1 MQTNTLWTL
10 SIVSSIKS
18 SNFYL
23 LLINTLYPASFHLCV
38 ELMEKHIPTNVKQGV
53 PMLMWTVKGHVL
65 AVLDVTMV
73 RATFLSMD
81 KLTQRMTASLV
92 PASVKMD
99 NVIHSVVLLIL
110 VLPNLQLDVR
120 TAMEKF
126 GRMEMHLRKTVT
138 VAHVIAGEE
147 NVLPIAQ
154 LWHVFL
160 DVKIV
165 MAQFGGADKHL
176 WKTVTIAHVFAME
189 ENVMLNVQGG
199 YVRLQD
205 VKTVTAR
212 FGQTDKHLMLMMAV
226 TVALVIAMN
235 ENAMLFARRCYV
247 HLHPLVVRI
256 VKAML

>member
-38 ELMEKHIPTNVKQGV
+38 ELMEKHMPTNVKQGV

-110 VLPNLQLDVR
+110 VHPNPQLDVR

-126 GRMEMHLRKTVT
+126 GRMEIHLRKTVT
-138 VAHVIAGEE
+138 VAFVVAGEK
-147 NVLPIAQ
+147 NVLPVAH
-154 LWHVFL
+154 LWHVLL
-160 DVKIV
+160 DVKIE
-165 MAQFGGADKHL
+165 MAQFGRTDKHL

-189 ENVMLNVQGG
+189 ENVMLNVQGR
-199 YVRLQD
+199 YVHNLD
-205 VKTVTAR
+205 VKTVTAK
-212 FGQTDKHLMLMMAV
+212 FGQTDKHLWKTV
-226 TVALVIAMN
+226 TIALVFAMG
-235 ENAMLFARRCYV
+235 ENVMLNVQGGYV

-256 VKAML
+256 VMAML